1 MTILDF
7 INTNLSTNIINYS
20 DLPFGITQKTFSEAA
35 IITDYGKVENYVYF
49 IKKGIAQISLNYND
63 DERIF
68 DFIEEGNFL
77 GSYSSL
83 LTRQPSDVRLTALT
97 NVEVEIIEYTELL
110 NAYNHSLLAN
120 QLGRLATER
129 VYVSNTKREKDFLTK
144 SAEQRYQDL
153 LENRP
158 HLIALLPVHKI
169 AKYLAIQPESLSR
182 IRKQIIS

>member
-1 MTILDF
+1 LTILDF
-7 INTNLSTNIINYS
+7 INTNLSTNVTNYN
-20 DLPFGITQKTFSEAA
+20 DLPFGITQKIFKETA
-35 IITDYGKVENYVYF
+35 IITDYGKIENNVYF

-97 NVEVEIIEYTELL
+97 NVEVEIIDYTQLQ
-110 NAYNHSLLAN
+110 NAYKHSLLAN

-129 VYVSNTKREKDFLTK
+129 VYVSNTKREKDFLIK

>member
-1 MTILDF
+1 LNILEF
-7 INTNLSTNIINYS
+7 INKNLALNLIDYA
-20 DLPFGITQKTFSEAA
+20 DLPFSVTHRKFSEFDV
-35 IITDYGKVENYVYF
+35 ITDYGKIENHVYF
-49 IKKGIAQISLNYND
+49 LKKGIVQISLNYNE

-83 LTRQPSDVRLTALT
+83 LTRQPSDVKLTALT
-97 NVEVEIIEYTELL
+97 NVDVEIINYNELL
-110 NAYNHSLLAN
+110 HAYSHSLLAN

-129 VYVSNTKREKDFLTK
+129 VYVSNTKREKDFLIK

-153 LENRP
+153 IENRSN
-158 HLIALLPVHKI
+158 LIALLPVHKI

>member
-1 MTILDF
+1 LTILDF
-7 INTNLSTNIINYS
+7 INTNLSTTTKTHE
-20 DLPFGITQKTFSEAA
+20 LPFLTTEKSFSEGE
-35 IITDYGKVENYVYF
+35 IISDYGKIENNVYF
-49 IKKGIAQISLNYND
+49 LKKGIVQISLNYND

-68 DFIEEGNFL
+68 DFIEEGNFF
-77 GSYSSL
+77 GAYSSL

-97 NVEVEIIEYTELL
+97 NLEVEIIDNTELQ
-110 NAYNHSLLAN
+110 NAYQHSLLAN

-153 LENRP
+153 IQNRP
-158 HLIALLPVHKI
+158 NLIAILPVHKI

>member
-1 MTILDF
+1 LTILNF
-7 INTNLSTNIINYS
+7 ININLSINGTNYS
-20 DLPFGITQKTFSEAA
+20 DLPFGVTQKIFLESEV
-35 IITDYGKVENYVYF
+35 ISDYGKVENYVYF

-97 NVEVEIIEYTELL
+97 NVEVEIIEYSELL
-110 NAYNHSLLAN
+110 NAYKHSLLAN

-158 HLIALLPVHKI
+158 NLIAILPVHKI

-182 IRKQIIS
+182 IRKQLIS

>member
-7 INTNLSTNIINYS
+7 ININLSTNITNYS
-20 DLPFGITQKTFSEAA
+20 DLPFGITQKTFMEFDVIS
-35 IITDYGKVENYVYF
+35 DYGKVENYVYF
-49 IKKGIAQISLNYND
+49 IKKGIAQISLNFND

-97 NVEVEIIEYTELL
+97 NVEVEIIEYIELL
-110 NAYNHSLLAN
+110 NAYKHSLLVN

-153 LENRP
+153 LDNRP
-158 HLIALLPVHKI
+158 NLIALLPVHKI

>member
-1 MTILDF
+1 LKLIDF
-7 INTNLSTNIINYS
+7 INANLIAEISNST
-20 DLPFGITQKTFSEAA
+20 DLPFGISEKIFLEAD
-35 IITDYGKVENYVYF
+35 IITDYGKIENNVYF

-97 NVEVEIIEYTELL
+97 NLEVEVINFAELQ
-110 NAYNHSLLAN
+110 NAYKHSLLAN

-158 HLIALLPVHKI
+158 HLIAILPVHKI

-182 IRKQIIS
+182 IRKFKIS

>member
-1 MTILDF
+1 LSILSF
-7 INTNLSTNIINYS
+7 IQTNLSVNITEYS
-20 DLPFGITQKTFSEAA
+20 ELPFDILQKTFVQSEV
-35 IITDYGKVENYVYF
+35 ITDYGKIENNVYF
-49 IKKGIAQISLNYND
+49 IKKGIVQISLNYND

-83 LTRQPSDVRLTALT
+83 LTRQPSDVRLTAFT
-97 NVEVEIIEYTELL
+97 NIEVEIIDYNQLQ
-110 NAYNHSLLAN
+110 NAYKHSLLAN

-158 HLIALLPVHKI
+158 HLIAILPVHKI

-182 IRKQIIS
+182 IRKLKIS

>member
-7 INTNLSTNIINYS
+7 INTNLSINITNYA
-20 DLPFGITQKTFSEAA
+20 DLPFGITQKTFLEGA
-35 IITDYGKVENYVYF
+35 IITDYNKVENYVYF
-49 IKKGIAQISLNYND
+49 LKKGIAQISLNYND

-83 LTRQPSDVRLTALT
+83 LTRMPSDVRLTALT
-97 NVEVEIIEYTELL
+97 KIEVEVIERKELFE
-110 NAYNHSLLAN
+110 AYEHSLLAN
-120 QLGRLATER
+120 QIGRLATEI

-144 SAEQRYQDL
+144 TAEERYQNL
-153 LENRP
+153 LQNRP
-158 HLIALLPVHKI
+158 NLIAILPVHKI

-182 IRKQIIS
+182 IRKLLIS